1 MDQLFKSIIN
11 KSKMNW
17 TCFVKRAKCGSSP
30 VFVLT
35 YKISR
40 FTGSEK
46 GGLIQKIDD
55 LKESIK
61 QAGKTLEK
69 GQHNLETID
78 GMYSNLFKLVK

>member
-1 MDQLFKSIIN
+1 
-11 KSKMNW
+11 MNSW
-17 TCFVKRAKCGSSP
+17 F
-30 VFVLT
+30 
-35 YKISR
+35 R

-61 QAGKTLEK
+61 QAGETLEK

-78 GMYSNLFKLVK
+78 GMYSNLFKLVKWNMINVKICKTQNYNIF

>member
-1 MDQLFKSIIN
+1 
-11 KSKMNW
+11 MNSW
-17 TCFVKRAKCGSSP
+17 F
-30 VFVLT
+30 
-35 YKISR
+35 R

-61 QAGKTLEK
+61 QAGETLEK